1 MSDERSPPPGAPR
14 HKAEEAA
21 AASSSFTDMRSLSS
35 ITLIECA
42 NNFLKWSGTSIPN
55 VLRAVTSTPAEML
68 GLKGVKGSLE
78 PGADADLV
86 IFSEE
91 TDVDGDPRL
100 AIDEV
105 WKFGSRVY
113 HKSEPFSP
121 VYSPIDSSPVSS
133 SPEPESELAV

>member
-1 MSDERSPPPGAPR
+1 
-14 HKAEEAA
+14 
-21 AASSSFTDMRSLSS
+21 MRSLSS

-121 VYSPIDSSPVSS
+121 VYSPIDSSPMSS
-133 SPEPESELAV
+133 SPEPEPELAV